1 MAERVIDPLLLVH
14 DPPMAQAKGRPT
26 DVQRN
31 LRREK
36 EKEQSTRREASRF
49 EVVDRALKRNKP
61 QLVQSLTAKSS
72 KQLSAS
78 KSTNPPSQKISPS
91 ISETR

>member
-1 MAERVIDPLLLVH
+1 
-14 DPPMAQAKGRPT
+14 MAQAKGRPI

-36 EKEQSTRREASRF
+36 ENEQSTRREPSRF
-49 EVVDRALKRNKP
+49 EVVDCALKRNKP
-61 QLVQSLTAKSS
+61 QLVQSLTAKSL

-78 KSTNPPSQKISPS
+78 KSTNPPS
-91 ISETR
+91 

>member
-1 MAERVIDPLLLVH
+1 
-14 DPPMAQAKGRPT
+14 MAQAKGRPT

-61 QLVQSLTAKSS
+61 QLVQFLTAKSS

-78 KSTNPPSQKISPS
+78 KSTNPPSQKSHPQFRRPDEYLLAPIQKPLPLN
-91 ISETR
+91 EA